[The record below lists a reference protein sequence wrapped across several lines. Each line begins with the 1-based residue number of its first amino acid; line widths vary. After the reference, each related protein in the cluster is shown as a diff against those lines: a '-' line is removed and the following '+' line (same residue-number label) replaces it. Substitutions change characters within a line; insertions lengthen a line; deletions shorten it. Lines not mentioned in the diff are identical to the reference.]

1 MKKITYFLFSSI
13 AIATQLFAEAPA
25 ATTHA
30 AKKGGLSGLLLP
42 MLILFAIWYFLLIM
56 PQQKKEKKRKAMIA
70 AIKKGDKVVTIG
82 GIHGTVEKIQEN
94 IITLKTGTSTMDFT
108 RSAISQAG
116 IEKKSKK

>member
-25 ATTHA
+25 AATQA
-30 AKKGGLSGLLLP
+30 PKKSGLGGLLLP

-82 GIHGTVEKIQEN
+82 GIRGTVEKVQEN
-94 IITLKTGTSTMDFT
+94 IVTLKTGTSTMEFT
-108 RSAISQAG
+108 RSAISQVETG
-116 IEKKSKK
+116 KESKK

>member
-1 MKKITYFLFSSI
+1 MKKITYFLFSSL

-25 ATTHA
+25 ATAHV
-30 AKKGGLSGLLLP
+30 AKKGGLGGLLLP

-56 PQQKKEKKRKAMIA
+56 PQQKKEKKRKAMVA

-82 GIHGTVEKIQEN
+82 GIRGTVEKVQEN
-94 IITLKTGTSTMDFT
+94 TVTLKTGTSTMEFT
-108 RSAISQAG
+108 RSAVSQVG